1 MAYLKI
7 ISDGKIVGIG
17 TDNIFRRHQ
26 TTNNVLSVADSRTAQ
41 FVQIGEELYRDSW
54 FQPIEVEYFEWHEG
68 RVLAIEEDEYRSLIE
83 AFKTA
88 ESIEVQEEEPPVEQV
103 AVPDEIAETENE
115 EITAEYVREIKLKEM
130 SLACNKAI
138 TEGFGIELSDGEQ
151 HHFSMTLQDQA
162 NLNAASMQIL
172 NGDSEVPYHA
182 DGEEY
187 RNFSSEDMISVIGAA
202 NAHKMR
208 NLAYFGCLKE
218 WLNSLVRVKS
228 LQAVEY
234 GSEIPKKYQS
244 ALYKSLCA
252 G

>member
-1 MAYLKI
+1 MTYYKVLNE
-7 ISDGKIVGIG
+7 DGFIGVGTTENLVKYQKKHNTTIG
-17 TDNIFRRHQ
+17 CPAEEAECIMIGGTLYHDRWMLPFN
-26 TTNNVLSVADSRTAQ
+26 TTEYEYSNADVQVIEKDEYDALLSAMES
-41 FVQIGEELYRDSW
+41 GEE
-54 FQPIEVEYFEWHEG
+54 IKAV
-68 RVLAIEEDEYRSLIE
+68 
-83 AFKTA
+83 
-88 ESIEVQEEEPPVEQV
+88 EEPQETSE
-103 AVPDEIAETENE
+103 PDETEAEDVTVD
-115 EITAEYVREIKLKEM
+115 YVRSVKLKELG
-130 SLACNKAI
+130 LACNRAI
-138 TEGFGIELSDGEQ
+138 TTGFDIELSDGEQ

-162 NLNAASMQIL
+162 NLNSASMQIF

-187 RNFSSEDMISVIGAA
+187 KNFSSEDMIAVIGAA